1 MKIWFAG
8 GASLAGKLV
17 LSKGN
22 RMEFISALI
31 NGLSSGGIYAIIAL
45 GYTMVYGIAKMLNFA
60 HGDIIMMGGY
70 AMYVTLLLMN
80 QPLIALIAAV
90 LFCVILG
97 ICVERFAYKP
107 LRGASPLAVLITAIG
122 VSYLLQSLSLIMF
135 GSNPKML
142 MPLKIDGFL
151 KIGALTV
158 DYSTLVT
165 LAVSIV
171 VMAALTIFVKKSK
184 TGRAMV
190 AVSEDRDA
198 ALLMGINTNRIISIT
213 FAIGSALAAV
223 ACYLMMTKGD
233 TVVPTF
239 GSMPGIK
246 AFTAAVIG
254 GIGSIPGAMLGGIL
268 LGIIEALC
276 NTRALAPILGP
287 YTIAIEFAVL
297 IVILLVKPAGL
308 LGKARRE
315 KV

>member
-1 MKIWFAG
+1 
-8 GASLAGKLV
+8 
-17 LSKGN
+17 
-22 RMEFISALI
+22 MEFISALI

-80 QPLIALIAAV
+80 HPLLALGSAIV
-90 LFCVILG
+90 FCVILG

-122 VSYLLQSLSLIMF
+122 VSYLLQSLALIIF

-142 MPLKIDGFL
+142 MSLKIDGFL
-151 KIGALTV
+151 KLGSLTI

-165 LAVSIV
+165 LAVSIA
-171 VMAALTIFVKKSK
+171 VMAALTIFVKRSK

-276 NTRALAPILGP
+276 NTKALAPILGP